1 MAGAAGQAII
11 GHGAGGP
18 AEVTLMSINPTYRAR
33 PEGTFRTVANAIR
46 NRLD

>member
-1 MAGAAGQAII
+1 MAGAEGQAIT

-18 AEVTLMSINPTYRAR
+18 AEVTPMGINPTYRAR

-46 NRLD
+46 NGLD